1 MGDLKRAW
9 NPCKV
14 CKKYY
19 DYTCENKCTKNCY
32 EFVPENSFLN
42 FLAVNKMEII
52 TTRRYTEL
60 DRIYLVEDNFK
71 AGEGFG
77 AFADLRK
84 CSFDIIKEKLYDG
97 VDFIHI
103 FVLSIN
109 KETRDFIY
117 NDDYIMSHYN
127 IKMLISDDVKKT
139 LKYRLDERF
148 GYVILNSQK

>member
-9 NPCKV
+9 NPCKI

-19 DYTCENKCTKNCY
+19 DYNCDNNCSKQCY

-42 FLAVNKMEII
+42 FLAVNNKKII
-52 TTRRYTEL
+52 DAGRYTEL

-84 CSFDIIKEKLYDG
+84 CSFDIIKEKLYGG

-103 FVLSIN
+103 FILPID

-127 IKMLISDDVKKT
+127 IKMIISDNVKKT

-148 GYVILNSQK
+148 GFVTLNSQK